1 MKTKEIKEE
10 EAVKERIRDWLV
22 KKIIYFSGIDIKR
35 FSCTLHYI
43 TQTLHECMFS
53 GITDMYV

>member
-22 KKIIYFSGIDIKR
+22 EKS
-35 FSCTLHYI
+35 YI
-43 TQTLHECMFS
+43 FQ
-53 GITDMYV
+53 V